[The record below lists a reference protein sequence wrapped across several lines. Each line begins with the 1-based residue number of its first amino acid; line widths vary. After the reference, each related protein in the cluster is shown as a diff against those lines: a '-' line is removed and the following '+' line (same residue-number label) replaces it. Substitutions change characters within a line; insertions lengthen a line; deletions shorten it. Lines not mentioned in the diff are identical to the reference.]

1 VSQWIP
7 NRSAGP
13 RLQQQNG
20 AVLVVSLIILLV
32 LTVVVLSANRGV
44 VIQERMTSAIRESTM
59 VFQAAESGLVH
70 AEQQILLINTKADLD
85 GKIGTAGFYDEGAGP
100 VNYLDKAGLWEAQ
113 GTTLDAPNVGSGY
126 TAKYFIENLGQ
137 IKTEATDNVTLAGE
151 GLAAN
156 SPPEVT
162 GYAFRIVVRAQG
174 ADGTPVR
181 LVSGY
186 FTKDVSTN

>member
-1 VSQWIP
+1 MSQWNSRHAAGRYIP
-7 NRSAGP
+7 R
-13 RLQQQNG
+13 QNG
-20 AVLVVSLIILLV
+20 AVLIVSLIILLV

-85 GKIGTAGFYDEGAGP
+85 SKIGTIGFYDEGAGP
-100 VNYLDKAGLWEAQ
+100 ANYLDKAGLWQAQ
-113 GTTLDAPNVGSGY
+113 GTTLNAPAVGSGY
-126 TAKYFIENLGQ
+126 TAQYFIENLGQ
-137 IKTEATDNVTLAGE
+137 IQTDAAQNVTLATE
-151 GLAAN
+151 VTAN

-174 ADGTPVR
+174 VDGTPVR